1 MAAMMVL
8 ASLLISFGQL
18 SFAAARAVN
27 HVYPAI
33 PPEKIAPLVPAVY
46 LSLFVAVAEGW
57 IWLMRIRTRL
67 SLHLLDDLGERYSLA
82 PVPKAR
88 ATASAA

>member
-1 MAAMMVL
+1 
-8 ASLLISFGQL
+8 
-18 SFAAARAVN
+18 VN
-27 HVYPAI
+27 HVYPAVS
-33 PPEKIAPLVPAVY
+33 PEKLAPLVPAAY
-46 LSLFVAVAEGW
+46 LALFVAVAEGW

-82 PVPKAR
+82 PVPKAL